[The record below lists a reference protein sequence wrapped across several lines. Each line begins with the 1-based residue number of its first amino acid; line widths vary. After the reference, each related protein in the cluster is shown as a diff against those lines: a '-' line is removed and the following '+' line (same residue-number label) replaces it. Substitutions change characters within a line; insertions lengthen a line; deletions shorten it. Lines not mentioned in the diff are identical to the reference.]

1 MANKKYTK
9 ESDLKRLLEIL
20 NKSEDHKSLFNI
32 LKTQKKQIETGD
44 FTAENPIYLG
54 KDENELESY
63 MRALDEIV
71 TNYKYDPELKKYVKK
86 PKGGIGRLPS
96 IKPIPKGGMAA
107 PLNKNKGGMIDYRS
121 KGLFR

>member
-1 MANKKYTK
+1 MADKKYTK
-9 ESDLKRLLEIL
+9 GSDLKRLLEIL

-71 TNYKYDPELKKYVKK
+71 TNYTYDSNLKKYVKK
-86 PKGGIGRLPS
+86 PKGGMGMLN
-96 IKPIPKGGMAA
+96 PI
-107 PLNKNKGGMIDYRS
+107 NKNKGGMIDYRS
-121 KGLFR
+121 KGLFK

>member
-20 NKSEDHKSLFNI
+20 NKSEDHKSLFNS

-44 FTAENPIYLG
+44 FTTDYLG
-54 KDENELESY
+54 KSEDELESY

-86 PKGGIGRLPS
+86 PKGGMGMLN
-96 IKPIPKGGMAA
+96 PINKNKGGRGMLN
-107 PLNKNKGGMIDYRS
+107 PINKNKGGMIDYRS
-121 KGLFR
+121 KGLFK

>member
-1 MANKKYTK
+1 MADKKNTK
-9 ESDLKRLLEIL
+9 ESELKRLLEIL
-20 NKSEDHKSLFNI
+20 NKSEDHKSLFNS

-44 FTAENPIYLG
+44 FTTDYLG
-54 KDENELESY
+54 KSEDELESY

>member
-32 LKTQKKQIETGD
+32 LKKERKQIKTGD
-44 FTAENPIYLG
+44 FNADYLS
-54 KDENELESY
+54 KDEDELESY